1 MENMKIEELI
11 NSLDQSNLEM
21 AYQMLKKQPLEES
34 VSRELL
40 NRLLCDMK
48 FNHLPKEESETLNRI
63 VALLDIENLF
73 FTNC

>member
-1 MENMKIEELI
+1 MKKQIIEDLI
-11 NSLDQSNLEM
+11 DSLDQSNLEI

-48 FNHLPKEESETLNRI
+48 FNHLPKEKSETLNRI
-63 VALLDIENLF
+63 VTLLDIENHF